1 MKKSKHLEILSA
13 HVANGKTIR
22 AAAELIG
29 ISEATA
35 YAVSSSDE
43 FRLTVGRLR
52 TEAVNAAVGVLSRAA
67 TTAAETLVSMLG
79 EDQEPKDRLT
89 AARLILSNLGPVT
102 DLGELRERVSKIESQ
117 GPGLRIAK

>member
-43 FRLTVGRLR
+43 FKLTVGRLR
-52 TEAVNAAVGVLSRAA
+52 TEAVSAAVGVLSRSA
-67 TTAAETLVSMLG
+67 TQAAETLVELLG
-79 EDQEPKDRLT
+79 PDNEPKDRLT

-102 DLGELRERVSKIESQ
+102 DVGELRDRISKIEQ
-117 GPGLRIAK
+117 QQFPRVAR